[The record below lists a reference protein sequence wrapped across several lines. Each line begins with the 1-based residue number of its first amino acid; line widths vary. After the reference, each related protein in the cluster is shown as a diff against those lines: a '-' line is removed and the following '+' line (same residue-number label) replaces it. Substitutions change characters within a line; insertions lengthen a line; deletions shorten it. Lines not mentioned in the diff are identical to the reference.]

1 MGILPGSGI
10 KEHGEG
16 IDVRLIP
23 GKTKVKLELFKGIT
37 IVDVLVALVGL
48 GIAALCAVSSLPYR
62 WIIAIFVM
70 GIFGMLIVR
79 VNDSPIYVF
88 FWHML
93 RYRAFPRRFYRVFDD
108 KALKNMK
115 GKDRE
120 QLMDD
125 FYKAESEE
133 NEESDEEEEKN
144 SVDEKKALKELIK
157 EENKILKSKTATKEE
172 KDAVWLARANRS
184 AAKKKE
190 KAESKEDTSNYADVS
205 DFIPFT
211 GIKDGFIEYADE
223 YVGAVIEIDPVEFRF
238 HSSYRRNNAIENCF
252 GKVLRGLN
260 GAYGV
265 NIVKLQRPII
275 YERYLE
281 SEYAKLDALKK
292 SYESGLLREDELKA
306 RVEVEEARISEI
318 SALCTD
324 DLVIEGFYYLVLFER
339 DRRNL
344 RMITNQ
350 ALEALEQAEL
360 SVRRLDDRGL
370 ALFLKYSNT
379 LDFDEHDIDSID
391 PEHWAEWAMP
401 EKLKFSARK
410 IEVGGLITHNFRVI
424 NYPSVVGDAWL
435 AGVMS
440 FPATKVVVK
449 VTPMDRSKSIRAI
462 DRSLAELRGRYIS
475 TGIDSKRLELQTHI
489 ETLSSLLV
497 TLQQENEA
505 LLSVNIYVTGYDAL
519 ATKEDPVLGEGFK
532 SRCPMIP
539 DMRKTVRHT
548 WTEAGMKLS
557 QMDFMQLQ
565 AFIGSQISNYDPMVK
580 EARGIPSNT
589 IAGMYPWI
597 FAHVSDEGGVKLGS
611 SDGIPV
617 FINFFRRDS
626 ERVNSNMVIVGKSG
640 SGKSYTTKSLLLN
653 LASEDSK
660 IFILD
665 PENEYSELA
674 HNLHGRIINV
684 GNAKY
689 GRLNPF
695 HIITA
700 LDDDEAGEGGGGPAG
715 SFATHLQFLEEFFR
729 QILPDIDKDALEYL
743 NSLVERT
750 YLNFG
755 ITPETDLSVLHAE
768 DYPVFDD
775 LYDVILAEFERTNND
790 YLRQMLRTLV
800 NYISKF
806 STGGRNANIWNG
818 PSTIT
823 TDENF
828 SVFNFQ
834 SLLANRNSTIANAQ
848 MLLVLKYID
857 NEIIKNRDYNLRYN
871 LKRKIVVVI
880 DEAHVFI
887 DTKFPVALDFMFQ
900 LAKRIRK
907 YNGMQIVIT
916 QNIKDFV
923 GSEEIARKSTAII
936 NACQYSFVFGLAP
949 NDMDDLCK
957 LYEKAG
963 GINEQEQEDILS
975 AKRGQAFA
983 IMSPTSRTSFH
994 IDVPELFVD
1003 MFENPEFETVYFA
1016 GEEGDQ
1022 VWEEFIEDSRELHDA
1037 NLNDRLIYEEEHPGV
1052 EGIRPPEDEPGSTL
1066 NFSEVTEEEL
1076 LREQEEQRREAP
1088 VSAVNKMLAA
1098 EEAVNR
1104 REYEMATMRFGGIR
1118 LEEVDGLA
1126 GEGYGGEGYG
1136 GDGYGGDGYGSD
1148 GYGDAGYGGDG
1159 YGSDEY
1165 SGEDGEWYGDE
1176 GYAETDY
1183 AGDGYEGNYGAGGYA
1198 PENGGAYREN
1208 VAQRGPSV
1216 AYTDAMLEEKL
1227 SRFRASI
1234 RAEMEKELMERLK
1247 WISIGASLGNGSGLN
1262 GAAFDAAAQA
1272 AGQASGSG
1280 ENAGYYDAYA
1290 GAGDGYGETGET
1302 YAGVDAGYAESEEA
1316 YAGAGDGYGETGE
1329 AYAGVDA
1336 GYGETGEAYAG
1347 VDAGDE
1353 SAADLFSEDE
1363 SEDEEF
1369 TVDADSLFSESGEDE
1384 ILGSDEDDIFGSDED
1399 DIPGS
1404 EEDYDSALED
1414 DEEAESDESYES
1426 LDDDEDE
1433 NLEMDASGLF
1443 HLDDS
1448 EEDDLLDDED
1458 LNMDRMN
1465 HDFDYDLEDDSDLND
1480 DPDLDEDGEFDD
1492 DEFSDD
1498 LSEYDDDDDFDL
1510 DDDDLDDDDDFGHT
1524 PFLFAELLEK
1534 AAEEYA
1540 EMDLDERMAES
1551 GEEVMEITL
1560 DELSQYIRDLHKKK
1574 KGA

>member
-1290 GAGDGYGETGET
+1290 D
-1302 YAGVDAGYAESEEA
+1302 
-1316 YAGAGDGYGETGE
+1316 AGDGYGETGE